1 MSEIDDSDA
10 VTGKAVGGKARA
22 AKLSAERKAEIARK
36 GALAR
41 WGKSKP
47 IGEKMS
53 NNNQIATVLMPK
65 PIDPKQRLLDLQIQK
80 QIEID
85 GVGMGVLTD
94 GTPFL
99 TGRGLARLCGVNNA
113 RIVEIS
119 ADWSKSPPPP
129 AIAKI
134 KEILEGR
141 DISVAQPHVA
151 IRQRSGD
158 FYAYPDVVC
167 LAVLEFYAFD
177 ASRTREQAKKNFR
190 LLAGKA
196 LREFIYTQVGYDPRD
211 LVPDVWRQFHDRVSL
226 TYNSIPAGYFGIF
239 KEMSDMIVTLGQAG
253 AHIDEKFV
261 PDISVGQHW
270 GKHWSANCLDQKY
283 GSRIKYEHNYPD
295 YFPQAESN
303 PQEPWCYPDDA
314 LAEFRR
320 WIREDYIGKGKFA
333 KYLDTK
339 VKQAALPA
347 SFAQLAIASYSGDEA

>member
-1 MSEIDDSDA
+1 MNENDDSPK
-10 VTGKAVGGKARA
+10 GKAAGGKARA
-22 AKLSAERKAEIARK
+22 DKLSPERKAEIARG
-36 GALAR
+36 GAQAR
-41 WGKSKP
+41 WSKAKA
-47 IGEKMS
+47 IGGNAS
-53 NNNQIATVLMPK
+53 NNKNLSPVLMPK
-65 PIDPKQRLLDLQIQK
+65 PIDPKQGSLDLQIQK

-119 ADWSKSPPPP
+119 ADWEKDQAP
-129 AIAKI
+129 AAIVKI
-134 KEILEGR
+134 KEILAGR
-141 DISVAQPHVA
+141 GIVVTKPHLAVK
-151 IRQRSGD
+151 QRSGD

-177 ASRTREQAKKNFR
+177 ATRTREQAKKNFR

-196 LREFIYTQVGYDPRD
+196 LRDFIYTQVGYDPRD

-253 AHIDEKFV
+253 AFIDEKFV
-261 PDISVGQHW
+261 PDISVGIHW
-270 GKHWSANCLDQKY
+270 GKHWTSNDLAQKF
-283 GSRIKYEHNYPD
+283 SDRIKYEHNYPD

-303 PQEPWCYPDDA
+303 PQEPWCYPDAA

-320 WIREDYIGKGKFA
+320 WIRDDYIGAGKFA
-333 KYLDTK
+333 KYLDGK
-339 VKQAALPA
+339 VKQNLLPA
-347 SFAQLAIASYSGDEA
+347 SFAQLAIATYSGDDS